1 MKLKDLNHEAKQ
13 YVEAEQARIID
24 KVKST
29 NFIQKAPKLKDLVN
43 GSHAGSSKLIPKVDI
58 SEQDQKSSEGGGKQ

>member
-1 MKLKDLNHEAKQ
+1 MKLQDLNHEAKQ

-43 GSHAGSSKLIPKVDI
+43 GSHAGSSKLIP
-58 SEQDQKSSEGGGKQ
+58 